1 MTHKMLNISQNS
13 QLTLI
18 LLVLMDVLKFC
29 QIVLE
34 LYPPENVIA
43 Y

>member
-1 MTHKMLNISQNS
+1 MLNISQNS

-34 LYPPENVIA
+34 LYPLENVIA

>member
-1 MTHKMLNISQNS
+1 MLNISQNS

-18 LLVLMDVLKFC
+18 LLVLMDVLKLC
-29 QIVLE
+29 QIVVE
-34 LYPPENVIA
+34 LYPPENIIV